1 VVSNGKETENRKNK
15 TAENKLLETAD
26 QVPWGIVLQT
36 DILV

>member
-1 VVSNGKETENRKNK
+1 MGTKPKTGKTK

-36 DILV
+36 DILI